1 LNADNRRYAD
11 ALIAFIGRLYD
22 HWYHRI
28 TPLKG
33 GLKLQEWTLHE
44 WTMKEEITGPDI
56 TGVDN
61 DGVILR
67 GLF

>member
-1 LNADNRRYAD
+1 LPSSVDYT
-11 ALIAFIGRLYD
+11 IIG
-22 HWYHRI
+22 I

-56 TGVDN
+56 AGVDN